1 MQIASLFASI
11 GADTSG
17 LQKGLKDSENAIK
30 KTAKSVEKSGE
41 SFNFAAMA
49 TGFNQALEIVNKV
62 GNAIKVAY
70 AAAREGA
77 AIEYAAV
84 KFDNLSR
91 SIGTTSSALLMDLRS
106 AVKGTMSDVELM
118 AGASDMLALG
128 LAKSHDQAVRL
139 TAVAGALGWNM
150 AQLTLTITNET
161 TMRLDSLG
169 LSVESVKGRYEALK
183 AAGIDGQ
190 QAMTQAVIEAGEAM
204 VNLQGHIG
212 DTTLGAFQKM
222 EASQANFFA
231 TLKADLAE
239 GMTWWAEFWSKAY
252 DSSTAHLEV
261 DRMSKALQG
270 AFEIDPSKFNEIIE
284 YEPPASGWEKFV
296 DKLFYGSTGR
306 AERAADSYNKKL
318 EEMGVYSRKAGF
330 ELETVISGL
339 EGVELAMFK
348 TKFDEKKWFASTT
361 YREDL
366 TEYAEGLQG
375 IQYALDRT
383 GATYDIY
390 EDQQE
395 AVVRQY
401 EEMAAARK
409 QAIDDGVIA
418 NQERLSQ
425 WREELHRT
433 AEALR
438 TDLADAYIQVSIAEQ
453 GWREGVSGDLKGRL
467 DEEFERHKISLDK
480 YKASLDI
487 LDRTYGTN
495 YVMQFEMELAMDDLF
510 RTLLENPEDF
520 ADAAGA
526 FEDYFMP
533 LDEAVQASMELV
545 DDLQARLSELERTYD
560 AKVNIVIATY
570 GYGSTGSLPIGGDEG
585 GGGGSKVPQFA
596 HAMGGYE
603 LAGQPYLVGEAG
615 PELFIPDTNGRV
627 YSNSSSSAMLGGGNG
642 DLLAALGR
650 LPTASDIALAVR
662 DALLMVGA

>member
-49 TGFNQALEIVNKV
+49 TGFNQALEIVNKL
-62 GNAIKVAY
+62 GDAIKVAY
-70 AAAREGA
+70 AAASEGA
-77 AIEYAAV
+77 AIEYAAI
-84 KFDNLSR
+84 KFDRLSQ
-91 SIGTTSSALLMDLRS
+91 SIGTTSELLLGDMKSATRGM
-106 AVKGTMSDVELM
+106 MSDAQLM
-118 AGASDMLALG
+118 GSAGDLMALG
-128 LAKSHDQAVRL
+128 LAKSHDEAVRL
-139 TAVAGALGWNM
+139 TNVAGALGMNM
-150 AQLTLTITNET
+150 NQLVLTLTNQT
-161 TMRLDSLG
+161 TMRFDSLG
-169 LSVESVKGRYEALK
+169 VSVDGFAEKVKALEDAGMSANDAFKEAFL
-183 AAGIDGQ
+183 Q
-190 QAMTQAVIEAGEAM
+190 QAEGQIAKVGSIAETSAGKLKMMESAFANLGDAIKLQLATTFAEFAPVITELGDSMTENIRVGQDYKDTMSAIQNLMKTGLVSGREYRDLLRDMGVHSGMGAITAEQHQVALDFLNKTMDSAGESA
-204 VNLQGHIG
+204 QGLADANDHS
-212 DTTLGAFQKM
+212 TQSTNKM
-222 EASQANFFA
+222 TEAA
-231 TLKADLAE
+231 
-239 GMTWWAEFWSKAY
+239 
-252 DSSTAHLEV
+252 
-261 DRMSKALQG
+261 
-270 AFEIDPSKFNEIIE
+270 
-284 YEPPASGWEKFV
+284 
-296 DKLFYGSTGR
+296 
-306 AERAADSYNKKL
+306 
-318 EEMGVYSRKAGF
+318 
-330 ELETVISGL
+330 
-339 EGVELAMFK
+339 
-348 TKFDEKKWFASTT
+348 
-361 YREDL
+361 
-366 TEYAEGLQG
+366 
-375 IQYALDRT
+375 
-383 GATYDIY
+383 
-390 EDQQE
+390 
-395 AVVRQY
+395 
-401 EEMAAARK
+401 
-409 QAIDDGVIA
+409 IA

-425 WREELHRT
+425 WREELYQT
-433 AEALR
+433 AAALR
-438 TDLADAYIQVSIAEQ
+438 TDLADAYVQVSIAEQ

-495 YVMQFEMELAMDDLF
+495 YVMQFEMGLAMDDLF

-533 LDEAVQASMELV
+533 LDAAVQASMALV

>member
-49 TGFNQALEIVNKV
+49 TGFNQALEIVGKV
-62 GNAIKVAY
+62 TRGVQQAY
-70 AAAREGA
+70 AAIAEGA
-77 AIEYAAV
+77 QLEYAAE
-84 KFDNLSR
+84 KFDRLSQ
-91 SIGTTSSALLMDLRS
+91 SIGTTSELLLDDLKSATRGM
-106 AVKGTMSDVELM
+106 MSDAQLM
-118 AGASDMLALG
+118 GSAGDLMALG
-128 LAKSHDQAVRL
+128 LVKTHDEAVRL
-139 TAVAGALGWNM
+139 TNVAGALGMNM
-150 AQLTLTITNET
+150 NQLVLTLTNQT
-161 TMRLDSLG
+161 TMRFDSLG
-169 LSVESVKGRYEALK
+169 VSVDGFTEKVKALEDAGMSANDAFKEAFLQQAEEQIEKVGNIADTSAGQLMALNAEAENLRDTFLQLFASSDFVKSAMGLLKHELTDLKVVQAKGQFNDLRDTLYDLGLTSKQLSKFSGFKTRWYGSSLEEDMRFLDDAAVSMENFGKLLDWHTRLQKDFGYSAEGASVKLQQMIDTFGV
-183 AAGIDGQ
+183 GILEDGGQ
-190 QAMTQAVIEAGEAM
+190 SWADVHDR
-204 VNLQGHIG
+204 VW
-212 DTTLGAFQKM
+212 DTTQTATAGM
-222 EASQANFFA
+222 ISMREAA
-231 TLKADLAE
+231 
-239 GMTWWAEFWSKAY
+239 
-252 DSSTAHLEV
+252 
-261 DRMSKALQG
+261 
-270 AFEIDPSKFNEIIE
+270 
-284 YEPPASGWEKFV
+284 
-296 DKLFYGSTGR
+296 
-306 AERAADSYNKKL
+306 
-318 EEMGVYSRKAGF
+318 
-330 ELETVISGL
+330 
-339 EGVELAMFK
+339 
-348 TKFDEKKWFASTT
+348 
-361 YREDL
+361 
-366 TEYAEGLQG
+366 
-375 IQYALDRT
+375 
-383 GATYDIY
+383 
-390 EDQQE
+390 
-395 AVVRQY
+395 
-401 EEMAAARK
+401 
-409 QAIDDGVIA
+409 IA

-533 LDEAVQASMELV
+533 LDAAVQASMELV

>member
-1 MQIASLFASI
+1 M
-11 GADTSG
+11 
-17 LQKGLKDSENAIK
+17 
-30 KTAKSVEKSGE
+30 
-41 SFNFAAMA
+41 
-49 TGFNQALEIVNKV
+49 
-62 GNAIKVAY
+62 
-70 AAAREGA
+70 
-77 AIEYAAV
+77 
-84 KFDNLSR
+84 
-91 SIGTTSSALLMDLRS
+91 
-106 AVKGTMSDVELM
+106 ELM

-150 AQLTLTITNET
+150 DQLTLTITNET

-169 LSVESVKGRYEALK
+169 LSLESVKGRYEALK
-183 AAGIDGQ
+183 AAGMEGQ

-231 TLKADLAE
+231 MLKADLAE
-239 GMTWWAEFWSKAY
+239 GMTWWAEFWTNVY
-252 DSSTAHLEV
+252 DSASHAVRRQNVIDSIGSLIPELNEKIESAVEKNLETADKSFSELYG
-261 DRMSKALQG
+261 M
-270 AFEIDPSKFNEIIE
+270 
-284 YEPPASGWEKFV
+284 YASGTGSIGFAVADNLAIKKSWDELLDLPGAEAAMIGVLNQFERLSEGSRRYLSKKIDWERYLNNEYYRATV
-296 DKLFYGSTGR
+296 D
-306 AERAADSYNKKL
+306 
-318 EEMGVYSRKAGF
+318 EMIDKS
-330 ELETVISGL
+330 L
-339 EGVELAMFK
+339 
-348 TKFDEKKWFASTT
+348 
-361 YREDL
+361 
-366 TEYAEGLQG
+366 EYAE
-375 IQYALDRT
+375 IIKTT
-383 GATYDIY
+383 GATYDAY

-401 EEMAAARK
+401 EEMAAAR
-409 QAIDDGVIA
+409 
-418 NQERLSQ
+418 QERLSQ

-495 YVMQFEMELAMDDLF
+495 YVMQFEMGLAMDDLF

-533 LDEAVQASMELV
+533 LDAAVQASMELV

>member
-49 TGFNQALEIVNKV
+49 TGFNQALEIVNKI

-70 AAAREGA
+70 AAASEGA
-77 AIEYAAV
+77 AIEYAAI
-84 KFDNLSR
+84 KFDRLSQ
-91 SIGTTSSALLMDLRS
+91 SIGTTSELLLGDMKSATRGM
-106 AVKGTMSDVELM
+106 MSDAQLM
-118 AGASDMLALG
+118 GSAGDLMALG
-128 LAKSHDQAVRL
+128 LAKSHDEAVRL
-139 TAVAGALGWNM
+139 TNVAGALGMNM
-150 AQLTLTITNET
+150 NQLVLTLTNQT
-161 TMRLDSLG
+161 TMRFDSLG
-169 LSVESVKGRYEALK
+169 VSVDGFAEKVKALEDAGMSANDAFKEAFL
-183 AAGIDGQ
+183 Q
-190 QAMTQAVIEAGEAM
+190 QAEGQIAKVGSIAETSAGKLKMMESAFANLGDAIKLQLATTFAEFAPVITELGDSMTENIRVGQDYKDTMSAIQNLMKTGLVSGREYRDLLRDMGVHSGMGAITAEQHQVALDFLNKTMDSAGESA
-204 VNLQGHIG
+204 QGLADANDHS
-212 DTTLGAFQKM
+212 TQSTNKM
-222 EASQANFFA
+222 TEAA
-231 TLKADLAE
+231 
-239 GMTWWAEFWSKAY
+239 
-252 DSSTAHLEV
+252 
-261 DRMSKALQG
+261 
-270 AFEIDPSKFNEIIE
+270 
-284 YEPPASGWEKFV
+284 
-296 DKLFYGSTGR
+296 
-306 AERAADSYNKKL
+306 
-318 EEMGVYSRKAGF
+318 
-330 ELETVISGL
+330 
-339 EGVELAMFK
+339 
-348 TKFDEKKWFASTT
+348 
-361 YREDL
+361 
-366 TEYAEGLQG
+366 
-375 IQYALDRT
+375 
-383 GATYDIY
+383 
-390 EDQQE
+390 
-395 AVVRQY
+395 
-401 EEMAAARK
+401 
-409 QAIDDGVIA
+409 IA

-425 WREELHRT
+425 WREELYQT
-433 AEALR
+433 AAALR
-438 TDLADAYIQVSIAEQ
+438 TDLADAYVQVSIAEQ

-495 YVMQFEMELAMDDLF
+495 YVMQFEMGLAMDDLF

-533 LDEAVQASMELV
+533 LDAAVQASMALV

>member
-49 TGFNQALEIVNKV
+49 AGFNQALEIVNKI

-70 AAAREGA
+70 AAASEGA
-77 AIEYAAV
+77 AIEYAAI
-84 KFDNLSR
+84 KFDRLSQ
-91 SIGTTSSALLMDLRS
+91 SIGTTSELLLGDLKSATRGM
-106 AVKGTMSDVELM
+106 MSDAQLM
-118 AGASDMLALG
+118 GSAGDLMALG
-128 LAKSHDQAVRL
+128 LAKSHDEAVRL
-139 TAVAGALGWNM
+139 TNVAGALGMNM
-150 AQLTLTITNET
+150 NQLVLTLTNQT
-161 TMRLDSLG
+161 TMRFDALG
-169 LSVESVKGRYEALK
+169 VSVDGFKEKVKALEDAGMSANDAFKEAFL
-183 AAGIDGQ
+183 Q
-190 QAMTQAVIEAGEAM
+190 QAEGQIAKVGSIAETSAGQLMMMESAFANLGDAIKLQLATTFAGLAPVMT
-204 VNLQGHIG
+204 
-212 DTTLGAFQKM
+212 
-222 EASQANFFA
+222 
-231 TLKADLAE
+231 
-239 GMTWWAEFWSKAY
+239 
-252 DSSTAHLEV
+252 
-261 DRMSKALQG
+261 
-270 AFEIDPSKFNEIIE
+270 EI
-284 YEPPASGWEKFV
+284 
-296 DKLFYGSTGR
+296 
-306 AERAADSYNKKL
+306 ADSMTENIRVGQDYKDTMNAIQNLMKTGL
-318 EEMGVYSRKAGF
+318 VSGREYRDLLREMGVH
-330 ELETVISGL
+330 SGM
-339 EGVELAMFK
+339 GAI
-348 TKFDEKKWFASTT
+348 TA
-361 YREDL
+361 
-366 TEYAEGLQG
+366 QQHQ
-375 IQYALDRT
+375 IALDFLNEAMGNATT
-383 GATYDIY
+383 GAQDLADANDHST
-390 EDQQE
+390 QSTNRMTE
-395 AVVRQY
+395 A
-401 EEMAAARK
+401 
-409 QAIDDGVIA
+409 AIA
-418 NQERLSQ
+418 YQMSLSQ
-425 WREELHRT
+425 WRGEIAKTAQSLREDLAGAYAT
-433 AEALR
+433 VAEA
-438 TDLADAYIQVSIAEQ
+438 EMN
-453 GWREGVSGDLKGRL
+453 WRLGVSGDLKGRL

-495 YVMQFEMELAMDDLF
+495 YVMQFEMGLAMDDLF

-533 LDEAVQASMELV
+533 LDAAVQASMELV

>member
-1 MQIASLFASI
+1 MDNAASKNIAYELGWTPDKMMPGTLPEDKQLPWHSMFWPEMWKVGYGRGTGAEAWWEDPKTLQSANELRIALEGLTDYAHEQVGKNIDWDKWFNSSAYRQSFKEQVEGWDNI
-11 GADTSG
+11 GAAV
-17 LQKGLKDSENAIK
+17 ERARE
-30 KTAKSVEKSGE
+30 AVEK
-41 SFNFAAMA
+41 
-49 TGFNQALEIVNKV
+49 
-62 GNAIKVAY
+62 
-70 AAAREGA
+70 
-77 AIEYAAV
+77 
-84 KFDNLSR
+84 
-91 SIGTTSSALLMDLRS
+91 
-106 AVKGTMSDVELM
+106 
-118 AGASDMLALG
+118 
-128 LAKSHDQAVRL
+128 
-139 TAVAGALGWNM
+139 
-150 AQLTLTITNET
+150 
-161 TMRLDSLG
+161 
-169 LSVESVKGRYEALK
+169 
-183 AAGIDGQ
+183 
-190 QAMTQAVIEAGEAM
+190 
-204 VNLQGHIG
+204 
-212 DTTLGAFQKM
+212 
-222 EASQANFFA
+222 
-231 TLKADLAE
+231 
-239 GMTWWAEFWSKAY
+239 
-252 DSSTAHLEV
+252 
-261 DRMSKALQG
+261 
-270 AFEIDPSKFNEIIE
+270 
-284 YEPPASGWEKFV
+284 
-296 DKLFYGSTGR
+296 
-306 AERAADSYNKKL
+306 
-318 EEMGVYSRKAGF
+318 
-330 ELETVISGL
+330 
-339 EGVELAMFK
+339 
-348 TKFDEKKWFASTT
+348 
-361 YREDL
+361 
-366 TEYAEGLQG
+366 
-375 IQYALDRT
+375 T
-383 GATYDIY
+383 GATYDVY
-390 EDQQE
+390 EDQQA

-401 EEMAAARK
+401 
-409 QAIDDGVIA
+409 G
-418 NQERLSQ
+418 Q

-533 LDEAVQASMELV
+533 LDAAVRASMELV

-560 AKVNIVIATY
+560 AKVNIVITTY
-570 GYGSTGSLPIGGDEG
+570 GYGSTGSLPIGGYEG

>member
-49 TGFNQALEIVNKV
+49 TGFNQALEIVNKI

-70 AAAREGA
+70 AAASEGA
-77 AIEYAAV
+77 AIEYAAI
-84 KFDNLSR
+84 KFDRLSQ
-91 SIGTTSSALLMDLRS
+91 SIGTTSELLLGDMKSATRGM
-106 AVKGTMSDVELM
+106 MSDAQLM
-118 AGASDMLALG
+118 GSAGDLMALG
-128 LAKSHDQAVRL
+128 LAKSHDEAVRL
-139 TAVAGALGWNM
+139 TNVAGALGMNM
-150 AQLTLTITNET
+150 NQLVLTLTNQT
-161 TMRLDSLG
+161 TMRFDSLG
-169 LSVESVKGRYEALK
+169 VSVDGFAEKVKALEDAGMSANDAFKEAFL
-183 AAGIDGQ
+183 Q
-190 QAMTQAVIEAGEAM
+190 QAEGQIAKVGSIAETSAGKLKMMESAFANLGDAIKLQLATTFAEFAPVITELGDSMTENIRVGQDYKDTMSAIQNLMKTGLVSGREYRDLLRDMGVHSGMGAITAEQHQVALDFLNKTMDSAGESA
-204 VNLQGHIG
+204 QGLADANDHS
-212 DTTLGAFQKM
+212 TQSTNKM
-222 EASQANFFA
+222 TEAA
-231 TLKADLAE
+231 
-239 GMTWWAEFWSKAY
+239 
-252 DSSTAHLEV
+252 
-261 DRMSKALQG
+261 
-270 AFEIDPSKFNEIIE
+270 
-284 YEPPASGWEKFV
+284 
-296 DKLFYGSTGR
+296 
-306 AERAADSYNKKL
+306 
-318 EEMGVYSRKAGF
+318 
-330 ELETVISGL
+330 
-339 EGVELAMFK
+339 
-348 TKFDEKKWFASTT
+348 
-361 YREDL
+361 
-366 TEYAEGLQG
+366 
-375 IQYALDRT
+375 
-383 GATYDIY
+383 
-390 EDQQE
+390 
-395 AVVRQY
+395 
-401 EEMAAARK
+401 
-409 QAIDDGVIA
+409 IA

-425 WREELHRT
+425 WREELYQT
-433 AEALR
+433 AAALR
-438 TDLADAYIQVSIAEQ
+438 TDLADAYVQVSIAEQ

-495 YVMQFEMELAMDDLF
+495 YVMQFEMGLAMDDLF

-533 LDEAVQASMELV
+533 LDAAVQASMELV